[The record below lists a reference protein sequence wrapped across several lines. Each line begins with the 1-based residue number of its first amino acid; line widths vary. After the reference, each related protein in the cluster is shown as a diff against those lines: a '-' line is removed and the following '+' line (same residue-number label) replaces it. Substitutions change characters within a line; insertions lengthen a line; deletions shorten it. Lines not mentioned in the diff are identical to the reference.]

1 MVSGLW
7 VPVLKPEGTR
17 LQQMKA
23 NGKEEA
29 RHNTIVKEAMLSIP
43 HLQQGRMKTK
53 SKDLSFIHGPFEGRF
68 NPKISLS
75 PFIF

>member
-1 MVSGLW
+1 
-7 VPVLKPEGTR
+7 
-17 LQQMKA
+17 MKA

-53 SKDLSFIHGPFEGRF
+53 SKDLPFIHGPFEGRF
-68 NPKISLS
+68 NLNPSLS
-75 PFIF
+75 IFALYLPLLAHDLY